1 MKSKKGKLLHPLS
14 LILEKN
20 MNYDAIIIGGGHNG
34 LVCAAFLAQ
43 ARKKVLVL
51 ERRNTL
57 GGAAGTEEIFPNYR
71 VNTGAHDAGLFLPE
85 IIEKLSLNS
94 HGLQVYQSDAAVFS
108 PHPDGTAI
116 TLWRDLKRT
125 VSEMETLYPKDAKQ
139 LDKFSEFMSR
149 MSQILR
155 TTLMRTPPEIGKI
168 NPADL
173 FSWFQPAI
181 KLRRLGKR
189 EMMEFLRILPLS
201 VSEFLDE
208 WFESE
213 ALKGLLSAI
222 AVSGNM
228 AGPMGAGTML
238 SMLYHYTGRINGGF
252 KSSWF
257 IRGGVGR
264 LSEALAEYSRHHGAE
279 IRVSNGV
286 SQIFVN
292 DYDEAVGVRLENGE
306 KCFAKVIIS
315 NLNPRQTFFELVG
328 APYLEPRFVR
338 KVQNIRFRGST
349 AKLNLALTGL
359 PNFIAAG
366 DDPQQLGGHIVISP
380 SVEYLER
387 AYDDAKYG
395 VCSHAPVMDIVIP
408 TIMDNSLAPAGK
420 HLMSINIQYAPYQLR
435 DGDWKTESEKLAAAA
450 IDSLAE
456 YAPDLPELIEH
467 RQIITPLDLETE
479 YGLPEGSI
487 YHGQMALDQWLIM
500 RPVPGWGRYRTPV
513 KNLYLC
519 GAGTHPGGGVTGA
532 PGMNAAREII
542 KDLK

>member
-1 MKSKKGKLLHPLS
+1 
-14 LILEKN
+14 

-43 ARKKVLVL
+43 AKKKVLVL
-51 ERRNTL
+51 EQRNSL
-57 GGAAGTEEIFPNYR
+57 GGAAATEEIFPNYR

-85 IIEKLSLNS
+85 IIEKLSLNG
-94 HGLQVYQSDAAVFS
+94 HGLQVFQSDAAVFS

-125 VSEMETLYPKDAKQ
+125 VAGMEKLYPDDARRFDQ
-139 LDKFSEFMSR
+139 FSGFMSR

-173 FSWFQPAI
+173 FAWFQPAI

-208 WFESE
+208 WFDS
-213 ALKGLLSAI
+213 APLKGLLGAI

-228 AGPMGAGTML
+228 SGPMGAGTML

-257 IRGGVGR
+257 IRGGMGR
-264 LSEALAEYSRHHGAE
+264 LSEALSVFSRQHGAE
-279 IRVSNGV
+279 IRTGEAV

-292 DYDEAVGVRLENGE
+292 DQDEAVGVRLKNGE
-306 KCFAKVIIS
+306 KCFANRIIS
-315 NLNPRQTFFELVG
+315 NANPRHTFFELVG

-338 KVQNIRFRGST
+338 KIQNIRFRGTT
-349 AKLNLALTGL
+349 AKLNLALKGL
-359 PNFIAAG
+359 PEFIAADG
-366 DDPQQLGGHIVISP
+366 DPQQLSGHIVISP
-380 SVEYLER
+380 SLEYLER

-395 VCSHAPVMDIVIP
+395 ACSKSPALDIVIP
-408 TIMDNSLAPAGK
+408 TIMDDSLAPAGK
-420 HLMSINIQYAPYQLR
+420 HLMSINIQYAPYHLR
-435 DGDWKTESEKLAAAA
+435 EGNWETEGEKLAARV
-450 IDSLAE
+450 LETLTE
-456 YAPDLPELIEH
+456 YAPGLPDLIEH
-467 RQIITPLDLETE
+467 RQMITPLDWETE
-479 YGLPEGSI
+479 YGLAEGGI
-487 YHGQMALDQWLIM
+487 FHGQMALDQWLVM
-500 RPVPGWGRYRTPV
+500 RPAPGWGRYRTPV
-513 KNLYLC
+513 KNLFLC

-532 PGMNAAREII
+532 PGMNAAREVL